1 MVLEG
6 GAMRGMFT
14 AGVLD
19 VMMEQKLRVDGLM
32 GVSAGAVFG
41 CNYKSGQIGRTVRYN
56 TRYCRNWRYASFR
69 SLLLTGDLFGEKF
82 CYHDIPETLDPFD
95 KEAFRANP
103 AAFWCVCT
111 DVETGE
117 AVYHRCED
125 GGAKDLKWFQASASM
140 PLASRIVRVDGR
152 QLLDGGVADS
162 IPLKAMEGLGYQ
174 RNVVILTQPDGCDK
188 RTEIME
194 QIEYGCICDRTN
206 RVQLDELVEIMLE
219 VALNRSPTMKI
230 GRDAE
235 YPTAYVQ
242 QQEKAGACLVIRPP
256 HRLEVKQVE
265 KDPDKLR
272 AAYQL
277 GREEAEKRLEEIR
290 AFIGEEKV

>member
-1 MVLEG
+1 MLGMVLEG

-162 IPLKAMEGLGYQ
+162 IPLKAMEGLGYG
-174 RNVVILTQPDGCDK
+174 RNIVILTQPEGFVK
-188 RTEIME
+188 KPNSLMP
-194 QIEYGCICDRTN
+194 
-206 RVQLDELVEIMLE
+206 V
-219 VALNRSPTMKI
+219 MKI
-230 GRDAE
+230 ALRK
-235 YPTAYVQ
+235 YPKLLETLARRHDNYNAATVYVQ

-272 AAYQL
+272 AAWQL

>member
-1 MVLEG
+1 MLGMVLEG

-125 GGAKDLKWFQASASM
+125 GGAEDLKWFQASASM

-174 RNVVILTQPDGCDK
+174 RNIVILTQPEGFVK
-188 RTEIME
+188 KPNSLMP
-194 QIEYGCICDRTN
+194 
-206 RVQLDELVEIMLE
+206 V
-219 VALNRSPTMKI
+219 MKI
-230 GRDAE
+230 ALRK
-235 YPTAYVQ
+235 YPRLLETLARRHDNYNAATAYVQ